1 MVSDCCVLWAAC
13 CSGLSVEFRAS
24 PHSDHSLRD
33 LSSDVPNSTPP
44 RCANSQLLATCEC
57 YGFDP
62 NCALASDS
70 RSLIILFCSS
80 TRNFTILSLIESLSP
95 ILFFAFLG
103 AYYSLSCEPTLGE
116 NQIFHSMVKRQV
128 MKTRDAIKL
137 IGDGKA
143 QKLKKDK
150 VIESWIKVDIGTVWA
165 KKKLM
170 SFLSKTTSQFKEIF
184 GLLLFVFPLF
194 FCFFIY
200 INCVAIMHM

>member
-1 MVSDCCVLWAAC
+1 MVRDSCVLWAAC
-13 CSGLSVEFRAS
+13 CSGLSVDFRAS

-44 RCANSQLLATCEC
+44 RCVNSQLLATCEC

-62 NCALASDS
+62 NSALASDS

-95 ILFFAFLG
+95 ILFFRVNFVG

-150 VIESWIKVDIGTVWA
+150 VIESWIKVDIGTVRA

-170 SFLSKTTSQFKEIF
+170 SFLGKTASQLKNFF
-184 GLLLFVFPLF
+184 LPFFVCLSVVY
-194 FCFFIY
+194 IY
-200 INCVAIMHM
+200 IYRYIYT